1 MLASYAR
8 VPELGWG
15 VIVERP
21 AATSLEAIHTKLDLL
36 FGGLLLIVAAA
47 MGFGVVGAGR
57 LSRPL
62 ATLTVAVDRLA
73 TGDSSAPLPKAGLT
87 EIVRLAAT
95 FSHLRKQLDA
105 RTAERE
111 LAEEALKHQALH
123 DALTGLANRV
133 LFTDRL
139 EHAVSRRDRQPNSVA
154 VLFVDL
160 DRFKGINDSLG
171 HEQGDVV
178 LVTVA
183 ERLRGCMRS
192 GDTAARFGGD
202 EFTVLLEDIDGQRG
216 AIGVAQRITNELAR
230 PMHLA
235 GTDVIITASIGI
247 AVVGPRSSA
256 TQLLREAD
264 QAMYRA
270 KGDRATTTYSEPFSR
285 VS

>member
-36 FGGLLLIVAAA
+36 FGGLLLVVAAA

-62 ATLTVAVDRLA
+62 ATLAVAVDRLA
-73 TGDSSAPLPKAGLT
+73 TGDSSAPLPKTGLT

-111 LAEEALKHQALH
+111 LAEEALKHQALSRCL
-123 DALTGLANRV
+123 DGSANRV
-133 LFTDRL
+133 LFADRL
-139 EHAVSRRDRQPNSVA
+139 EHAVARRDRQPDSVA
-154 VLFVDL
+154 VLFLDL
-160 DRFKGINDSLG
+160 NHFKGINDSLG

-202 EFTVLLEDIDGQRG
+202 EFTILLEDIDGQDG
-216 AIGVAQRITNELAR
+216 AIRVAARITKELAR

-235 GTDVIITASIGI
+235 GKDVVVTASIGI